1 MNTKEQVLDLLSQ
14 AEGESVSG
22 EEAARAIGVSRN
34 AVWKAVAQ
42 LRQDGYDIA
51 SCTNKGYRLA
61 HADDILTA
69 LSVGKHL
76 RGRAAGCD
84 IECYKTLSST
94 NTLLKQ
100 KAEAGEKEGKVAIAE
115 TQSAGKGRLGRSFF
129 SPIGTGVYMSVLLRP
144 QLEIEKAVLITTLA
158 AVCVAQAVENVTG
171 RQTGIKWVNDIYYN
185 GKKIC
190 GILTEAG
197 IGCENGRL
205 DYAVLGIGINVIR
218 PASGFSEELKDV
230 ATCLYDGEAPGIRAR
245 LAAEVLNLFFEKY
258 GHIAEKDF
266 LDDYRRRMTLTGKTV
281 CFMRAGEE
289 FGARVLSVDDEAR
302 LVVQLEDGRTCA
314 LSSGEVRIRKETGR

>member
-1 MNTKEQVLDLLSQ
+1 MNTKEQVLALLLQ

-22 EEAARAIGVSRN
+22 EQTARAIGVSRN
-34 AVWKAVAQ
+34 AIWKAVAQ

-51 SCTNKGYRLA
+51 SSTNKGYRLA
-61 HADDILTA
+61 HAGDVFTA
-69 LSVGKHL
+69 GSIKKYL
-76 RGRAAGCD
+76 RGKAAGCD

-115 TQSAGKGRLGRSFF
+115 TQSGGKGRLGRSFF
-129 SPIGTGVYMSVLLRP
+129 SPMGTGIYMSILLRP
-144 QLEIEKAVLITTLA
+144 QLEMENAVLITTLA
-158 AVCVAQAVENVTG
+158 AVCVAQAVENVTDK
-171 RQTGIKWVNDIYYN
+171 QTGIKWVNDIYYN

-197 IGCENGRL
+197 CDCENGRL
-205 DYAVLGIGINVIR
+205 NYAVLGIGINVIR
-218 PASGFSEELKDV
+218 PANGFSEELDDI
-230 ATCLYDGEAPGIRAR
+230 ATCLYDGETPGIRAR

-258 GHIAEKDF
+258 GDIAKKDF

-281 CFMRAGEE
+281 NFTRGGEE
-289 FGARVLSVDDEAR
+289 FSARVLSVDDDAR
-302 LVVQLEDGRTCA
+302 LVVHMEDGRACA
-314 LSSGEVRIRKETGR
+314 LSRGEVRF